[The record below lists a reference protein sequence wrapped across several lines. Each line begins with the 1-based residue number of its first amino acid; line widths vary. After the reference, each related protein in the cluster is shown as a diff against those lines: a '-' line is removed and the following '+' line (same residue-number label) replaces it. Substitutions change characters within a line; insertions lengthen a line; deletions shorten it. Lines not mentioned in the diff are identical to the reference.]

1 MRIVINKKDKILYL
15 TIDGDFCI
23 GNVVSF
29 EDQWEKITEAGP
41 EVIAVNCRDIVFI
54 DSTALG
60 TLVQFMKFLMNKK
73 IQLVFFDLSIAVDT
87 LFKATQLNRFFKIT
101 TIEKLELDY
110 K

>member
-1 MRIVINKKDKILYL
+1 MGIVIETREKISYVN
-15 TIDGDFCI
+15 IVGDFFI

-29 EDQWEKITEAGP
+29 EAMWEKITETRP
-41 EVIAVNCRDIVFI
+41 EIIAVNCRDIVFI

-60 TLVQFMKFLMNKK
+60 TLVQFLKFLMNRN

-87 LFKATQLNRFFKIT
+87 LFKATRLDKFFKIT
-101 TIEKLELDY
+101 TREKLELEY